1 MRKLV
6 TIRRI
11 GEIHPIPDADLIE
24 RARIDGWNVVVK
36 KGEFQAGDLCVYGE
50 IDSVFPVDDE
60 RFAFLEGKRLRTKK
74 MRGVVSQGIAF
85 PVSILNEVS
94 FKEGDEVTEILRVVK
109 YEPPPPKGMDAKGE
123 FPWFVQKT
131 DAERVQNLLVELAEN
146 LGKTAYV
153 AEKLDGSSIT
163 VFCRFEEGVWQTGLC
178 SRNQELKIEG
188 ENHFTKTVKRLNV
201 VERLEEFCKSTNRQI
216 ALQGEL
222 IGLGI
227 QGNRYNLPETDIR
240 FFNVFDIENY
250 KKTSLDEFV
259 ETIER
264 IGLQTVPILQ
274 NSYVLHDDIER
285 FLSEAEGK
293 SALNPKAEREGII
306 LRTLDGT
313 FDFKAISNRFLL
325 KSE

>member
-6 TIRRI
+6 TVRRI

-36 KGEFQAGDLCVYGE
+36 KGEFCAGDFCVYGE

-85 PVSILNEVS
+85 PVSILNDLE
-94 FKEGDEVTEILRVVK
+94 FQEGDEVTEFLRVVK

-123 FPWFVQKT
+123 FPWFIQKT

-146 LGKTAYV
+146 LRKTAYV
-153 AEKLDGSSIT
+153 SEKLDGSSIT
-163 VFCRFEEGVWQTGLC
+163 VFCRFDEGVWQTGLC

-188 ENHFTKTVKRLNV
+188 ENHFTRTVKRLNV
-201 VERLEEFCKSTNRQI
+201 LERLEEFCRSANRQI

-222 IGLGI
+222 VGLGI
-227 QGNRYNLPETDIR
+227 QGNRYNLPETDVR
-240 FFNVFDIENY
+240 FFNVFDIGEY
-250 KKTSLDEFV
+250 RKVSLDEFV

-274 NSYVLHDDIER
+274 NSYILHSDIER

-293 SALNPKAEREGII
+293 SILNPKTEREGII
-306 LRTLDGT
+306 FRTVDGT

-325 KSE
+325 KND